1 MRALPESTERLLR
14 AIDGLRASRGLVL
27 GGGTALALRLGHRRS
42 ADLDFV
48 FGIPRLPRRRIATL
62 VEAVREH
69 HRVAA
74 VPNVAAE
81 QDFLDSGLELANY
94 QQDYS
99 VDGVKVTFFVPD
111 PPALRK
117 EIRSEAGQLG
127 LKRVGVATLDSL
139 FVMKC
144 AVLNVRITARDMFD
158 VYTLVER
165 HGYSAA
171 EVFRT
176 AQRLDYS
183 ADVLKERLI
192 HAKRRRD
199 DPGIE
204 AVPGPAPTFEQLQ
217 GYFVATIDRL
227 EQDEAAAM
235 LAPPS
240 TQRSALTK
248 KRSRRPRSR

>member
-1 MRALPESTERLLR
+1 LPALPAATERVLH
-14 AIDGLRASRGLVL
+14 AIDGLGASRGLVL

-48 FGIPRLPRRRIATL
+48 FDAPRLPKRRIATL
-62 VEAVREH
+62 VGALREH
-69 HRVAA
+69 HRVSAI
-74 VPNVAAE
+74 PDVAAE
-81 QDFLDSGLELANY
+81 QDFLDSGLELADY

-99 VDGVKVTFFVPD
+99 VDGVKITFFVPD
-111 PPALRK
+111 PPGLRK
-117 EIRSEAGQLG
+117 EIRSEEGQLG

-144 AVLNVRITARDMFD
+144 AVLNVRMTARDLFD
-158 VYTLVER
+158 VYTLIER

-171 EVFRT
+171 EVFST

-183 ADVLKERLI
+183 PDVLKERLI
-192 HAKRRRD
+192 HAKPRRD

-204 AVPGPAPTFEQLQ
+204 AVAGPGPTFEQLQ

-235 LAPPS
+235 LAPSS
-240 TQRSALTK
+240 TQRSPPK
-248 KRSRRPRSR
+248 KRSRRPHSR